1 MSFIKKIKGLFHDDW
16 CPICNHEMSLYDKQ
30 LFMLNETVS
39 HYVSTRDVKYFE
51 KNLIKVNKKSEIPPG
66 IYACGVK
73 TYWCSDCGKKI
84 VLMQV
89 FLPVRDYEK
98 QEDAF
103 YFENGEL
110 DQFLMNQES
119 KRSTC

>member
-1 MSFIKKIKGLFHDDW
+1 MSILKKIKGLFHEDW
-16 CPICNHEMSLYDKQ
+16 CPICNTEMSLYDKQ

-39 HYVSTRDVKYFE
+39 HYISTRDVKYFE

-66 IYACGVK
+66 IYACGIK

-84 VLMQV
+84 VLVQV

-98 QEDAF
+98 QEDSF

-110 DQFLMNQES
+110 DEFLKNQ
-119 KRSTC
+119 KYNKK